1 MALFL
6 ETLHC
11 YNVLLQVQ
19 NKNADLACT
28 EGAAV
33 NLPVVALLVHSP
45 ILHTPDLPV
54 FVSVKTVKITA
65 INITAIAIA
74 VATATAAA
82 AAAAV
87 AQLSQRYTHLL
98 IFF

>member
-1 MALFL
+1 MALIL
-6 ETLHC
+6 ERFRC
-11 YNVLLQVQ
+11 YNVLLQLQ
-19 NKNADLACT
+19 KKIKNADLAST

-54 FVSVKTVKITA
+54 FVSVKTVKITYGDVTA
-65 INITAIAIA
+65 MAIA
-74 VATATAAA
+74 TTT

-87 AQLSQRYTHLL
+87 AQLSQRYAHLL